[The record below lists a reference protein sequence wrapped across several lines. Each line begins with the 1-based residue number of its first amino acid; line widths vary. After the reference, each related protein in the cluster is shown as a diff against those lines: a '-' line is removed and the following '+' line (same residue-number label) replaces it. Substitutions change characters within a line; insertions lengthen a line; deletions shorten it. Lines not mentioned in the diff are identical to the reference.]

1 MKTADELLTQV
12 NAFLDA
18 LPYERT
24 PKSLYEPIRYVLSM
38 GGDGTFLQSAVRVGE
53 KQIPLVG
60 INMGRLGFLA
70 DVLPDE
76 VEEALDAVRTWRFV
90 PGTRDGVPDSM
101 WTRVPVT
108 FLLK

>member
-38 GGDGTFLQSAVRVGE
+38 GGDGTFLQSAVRVPSLW
-53 KQIPLVG
+53 KPI
-60 INMGRLGFLA
+60 I
-70 DVLPDE
+70 
-76 VEEALDAVRTWRFV
+76 T
-90 PGTRDGVPDSM
+90 THSC
-101 WTRVPVT
+101 TT
-108 FLLK
+108 I